1 MALLSMIQDNNGVGG
16 LNCKLN
22 EFRCHT
28 ADQNIGDLHFVF
40 STIETDDSLY
50 GAGSPRLPIIL
61 SRHVRWSKIVFN
73 SGFFALDSGLQVL
86 DSGLILSETWIPDSN
101 CYLESAVLQLYSGF
115 QSPGDQIPRAKISR
129 IPESALRGTTSTK
142 KKQPFQTSLQSQ
154 EGGTVNTFQIKV
166 TIVNLF
172 CCRTFPAPNCKVY
185 WVRLTKSTAS
195 GSGFIKFL
203 NFQ

>member
-1 MALLSMIQDNNGVGG
+1 M
-16 LNCKLN
+16 
-22 EFRCHT
+22 T
-28 ADQNIGDLHFVF
+28 ACM
-40 STIETDDSLY
+40 EC
-50 GAGSPRLPIIL
+50 SPRLPIIV
-61 SRHVRWSKIVFN
+61 SRHVRWSKIVLD
-73 SGFFALDSGLQVL
+73 SGFFALDSGLRVL
-86 DSGLILSETWIPDSN
+86 DSGLILSGTWIRDSN

-154 EGGTVNTFQIKV
+154 EGRTVNTFQIEV

-172 CCRTFPAPNCKVY
+172 CCWTFHAPNCKVY
-185 WVRLTKSTAS
+185 WVRLTKSTAC

-203 NFQ
+203 NFH